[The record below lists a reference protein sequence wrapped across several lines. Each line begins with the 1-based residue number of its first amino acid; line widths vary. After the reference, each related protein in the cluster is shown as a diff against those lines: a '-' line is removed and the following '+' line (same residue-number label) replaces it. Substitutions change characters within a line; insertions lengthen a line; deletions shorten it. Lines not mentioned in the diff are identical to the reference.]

1 MEVKQIKMFCIKQKN
16 CEKCPLLLG
25 YMGDCLLDAYPCEWN
40 LELIEFTMDKA
51 EK

>member
-1 MEVKQIKMFCIKQKN
+1 MFCIKQKN
-16 CEKCPLLLG
+16 CEKCPLRLG
-25 YMGDCLLDAYPCEWN
+25 DMGDCLLDTHPYEWN